1 MKQVVGHKLIRDTL
15 VYTVTDGIGKAIS
28 FILLPIL
35 SYYLSPEGLG
45 LATNFTVFTSIVN
58 LLAGQAILNAL
69 QYFYY
74 EQTKEQNAIL
84 VSNLIW
90 MTIIA
95 CLCLA
100 IIALL
105 WSNLIFNYLQLDLT
119 FQLLTFPFALAFVLT
134 NINLQ
139 LLRLEDKPKSFA
151 IYQIVQIALH
161 CLLVVL
167 FVIIWKQDGEGKIYA
182 EILTVI
188 MMGAVNFYS
197 IIKRKY
203 LIFKYDKES
212 IKKLLK
218 FGLPLMPHSISFW
231 FKSGADKVFITN
243 FVGLASN
250 GIYSMAM
257 SISSLYTVVS
267 NAFFNA
273 YVPALQ
279 KKLSS
284 LTPETEQTEKMKIV
298 KTTYLII
305 GLFFIISV
313 LAIFGGWVI
322 LKFIVDDKYETAFAF
337 LPGIILSLYIYV
349 VYTFAVQ
356 FVYKQKKTLVLGI
369 ITFSGSLIQMG
380 LAYLFVK
387 LLGTMGAVYSSI
399 IGSLIISVAIFI
411 YSHKVYPMPWLYFLN
426 KKRI

>member
-1 MKQVVGHKLIRDTL
+1 MKLNIGHKLIRDTFI
-15 VYTVTDGIGKAIS
+15 YTLTDGIGKAIS

-35 SYYLSPEGLG
+35 SFFLSPEGLG
-45 LATNFTVFTSIVN
+45 LATNFAVFASIVN

-90 MTIIA
+90 MTVVA
-95 CLCLA
+95 CLFLA
-100 IIALL
+100 GIVLL
-105 WSNLIFNYLQLDLT
+105 CSNGVYNYLQLNLT
-119 FQLLTFPFALAFVLT
+119 FQFLTFPFALAFVLT
-134 NINLQ
+134 NISLQ
-139 LLRLEDKPKSFA
+139 LFRLEDKPKSFA
-151 IYQIVQIALH
+151 IYQIVQIVLH
-161 CLLVVL
+161 CILVVL

-182 EILTVI
+182 EVLTVVL
-188 MMGAVNFYS
+188 MGAVNLYS

-203 LIFKYDKES
+203 LIFKYDKKS
-212 IKKLLK
+212 IKQLLK

-279 KKLSS
+279 KKLSI
-284 LTPETEQTEKMKIV
+284 LTPETEKLEKMRIV
-298 KTTYLII
+298 KMIYLII
-305 GLFFIISV
+305 GLFFFIS
-313 LAIFGGWVI
+313 LMAILGGWAI
-322 LKFIVDDKYETAFAF
+322 LKYFVDDKYEAAFEF
-337 LPGIILSLYIYV
+337 IPGIILSLYIYV

-369 ITFSGSLIQMG
+369 ITFTGSLIQMG
-380 LAYLFVK
+380 FAYLFVRMF
-387 LLGTMGAVYSSI
+387 GTMGAVYSSI
-399 IGSLIISVAIFI
+399 IGSLIISVAIFA
-411 YSHKVYPMPWLYFLN
+411 YSNKVYSMPWLYFLN
-426 KKRI
+426 KNGI